1 MQTEVLI
8 TGCSA
13 IKACALRLI
22 FSSLYQP
29 ASDHF
34 LRSTPEFELLMS
46 VTERNG
52 SIGIVKG
59 SGENETFNPRGNFVL
74 KIVAKVEG
82 AKDGY
87 VARVTR
93 CPDSVTR

>member
-1 MQTEVLI
+1 MQPVLLVI
-8 TGCSA
+8 S
-13 IKACALRLI
+13 
-22 FSSLYQP
+22 F
-29 ASDHF
+29 
-34 LRSTPEFELLMS
+34 STPALLMS

-52 SIGIVKG
+52 SIGIVRG
-59 SGENETFNPRGNFVL
+59 SGESETFNPRGNFVL

-93 CPDSVTR
+93 CPDSVTRYNSY